1 MFDQVAQGV
10 SLRHLRLLGMILLL
24 CPALS
29 LAQNENLLIQLQPG
43 GAFRIWHAEGASVLS
58 DDEVM
63 LLDAEAEPGGSRP
76 IATSLGSARAVRSEL
91 GVIIE
96 LEQAANDK
104 ALLVDRDAC
113 GHLKTWHAEGGRR
126 PTEDQAAD
134 LYMSALPGGG
144 PRLVLDD
151 GRQAKGFITS
161 LGVMV
166 AIWKARPA
174 RQ

>member
-1 MFDQVAQGV
+1 MKC
-10 SLRHLRLLGMILLL
+10 LRALLL
-24 CPALS
+24 LLLT
-29 LAQNENLLIQLQPG
+29 LASSGVLAENSNLLIQLQPG
-43 GAFRIWHAEGASVLS
+43 GGFRIWHADGPSLLS

-63 LLDAEAEPGGSRP
+63 LLDSLAEPQ
-76 IATSLGSARAVRSEL
+76 GSAPVPTALGPARARRTEL

-96 LEQAANDK
+96 LAEVKTDK

-113 GHLKTWHAEGGRR
+113 GHLKTWHAEGNARL
-126 PTEDQAAD
+126 TQHQVAD

-151 GRQAKGFITS
+151 GRNAKGFITS

-166 AIWKARPA
+166 AIWKPRSP